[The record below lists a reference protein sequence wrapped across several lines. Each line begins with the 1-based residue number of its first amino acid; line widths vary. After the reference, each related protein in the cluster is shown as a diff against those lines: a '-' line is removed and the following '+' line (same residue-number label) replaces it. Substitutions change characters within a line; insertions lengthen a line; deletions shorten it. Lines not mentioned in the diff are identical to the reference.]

1 MRKTQMRCE
10 QYKPLLSSFI
20 DRSLDASQVAEVEE
34 HIKACPECAG
44 EVSRLK
50 GLSAL
55 LDSTY
60 AGLEPDADFTRTVMA
75 MVSTAKSPAEKVAG
89 FESRFS
95 LAKRIAAFACISL
108 GYIVYALVSF
118 GRTNISASV
127 NPAVQAFYIVNII
140 MAISG
145 LFMVFCCK
153 EAVNMDSWLIGKVMK
168 KCIPVSIQ
176 DYSLMRACGIAFIG
190 AMLILPFF
198 VSF

>member
-1 MRKTQMRCE
+1 MKCE
-10 QYKPLLSSFI
+10 QTKPLLSSFI
-20 DRSLDASQVAEVEE
+20 DNSMDTSRADGVAE
-34 HIKACPECAG
+34 HIKACAECAG
-44 EVSRLK
+44 EVSRLRNVN
-50 GLSAL
+50 AL

-75 MVSTAKSPAEKVAG
+75 MVSTAKSPAEKAAG

-95 LAKRIAAFACISL
+95 LAKRVAAFACLSL
-108 GYIVYALVSF
+108 GYIIYALVSF
-118 GRTNISASV
+118 GRTNVSSSV
-127 NPAVQAFYIVNII
+127 NPAVQAFYIVNIV

-145 LFMVFCCK
+145 LFMVFCCR
-153 EAVNMDSWLIGKVMK
+153 EAVNLDSWLIGKVMK
-168 KCIPVSIQ
+168 KYIPVSIQ